1 MEDADTTSS
10 KKEQQKKLEAMEEGE
25 VRDNQKSVKSL
36 SDHIKQIYENEG
48 LPVSDE
54 GSEETIGD
62 LCDDE
67 RNELLEQ
74 HFKKDE
80 PPAKKMRFDDPI
92 VPIPVKRNFYVHV
105 ERDLRERA
113 FFMLAKQRCGIQ
125 LVQCDSCRAN
135 RLHQISQQ
143 YGNDHLI
150 LVNMCEHCLK
160 TNMYLASLYN
170 TFWPKVELHNVQRIN
185 HHLPGEGCTSF

>member
-1 MEDADTTSS
+1 MILEDADSTSS
-10 KKEQQKKLEAMEEGE
+10 KKKLDTIKENVCE
-25 VRDNQKSVKSL
+25 KS
-36 SDHIKQIYENEG
+36 DC
-48 LPVSDE
+48 

-74 HFKKDE
+74 LHTKNDE
-80 PPAKKMRFDDPI
+80 PPAKKMRYEEGPI

-135 RLHQISQQ
+135 RLHQISQP

-160 TNMYLASLYN
+160 TNMDLASLYN
-170 TFWPKVELHNVQRIN
+170 TFWPKVDLPNIKRVN
-185 HHLPGEGCTSF
+185 HQLSGGYSLLLFNKKYIYSFNR